1 MTETWTNNH
10 NSTYDAYKVWWW
22 NEGRPGQ
29 LFPEKIR
36 AKKASKMSR
45 SFRKRT
51 FQTKRRVNMNSNP
64 SED

>member
-51 FQTKRRVNMNSNP
+51 F
-64 SED
+64 